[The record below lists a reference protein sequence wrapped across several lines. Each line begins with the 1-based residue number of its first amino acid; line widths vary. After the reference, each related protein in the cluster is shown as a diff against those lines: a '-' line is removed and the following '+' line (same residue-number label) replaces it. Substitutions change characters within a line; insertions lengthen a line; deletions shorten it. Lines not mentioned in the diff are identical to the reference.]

1 MIEFIANGTF
11 LDISPDAE
19 FELTYEN
26 PILDDD
32 RIPTPWT
39 TDITFPPTRTNK
51 RAFGYIAAML
61 AEPKVKELA
70 ATLVVQGI
78 HFMNGTLIYDGIDED
93 GNLIYTFSGRD
104 FESLWATKLWA
115 LPEIGSK
122 TMGVDYMLDT
132 IAGRID
138 GVSAPL
144 LVNKALSA
152 ETGFSSTEKNI
163 NKKYRNTP
171 DITQPNEGYIPT
183 VSVMKFLQDAGL
195 DIIFSNSLTL
205 IARTLSVL
213 GTWWTT
219 WKPATK
225 TGYSLNVLDS
235 MPDIRLVEL
244 IKDFCKLTCS
254 SVFIHQG
261 EIYIK
266 SFNDVVSAEDAENWD
281 GKVSDIFSMSKLEKE
296 SYSLEYSG
304 SSEASDVSENPETEE
319 QPSLRA
325 ILDAAS
331 SEYRT
336 LVHKPSG
343 SIYSCKHSAEEGSEE
358 VLIDKLSRFAKVSA
372 ESDKNVH
379 NVAIGLEPAASA
391 PVHYGYDNTLIR
403 RMAPV
408 ISIPGVG
415 SDRPSKACVTL
426 VSSLQGTD
434 NGYIIN
440 PNVMPADLNIGLS
453 LEPASLFERYH
464 KSFAEWISEDRCEL
478 SVSVNMSIYELY
490 TLPLWR
496 VVRFSGR
503 KYIISKISVRMSAER
518 GEASEINCDLIR
530 I

>member
-26 PILDDD
+26 PILDGD
-32 RIPTPWT
+32 RIPAPWT
-39 TDITFPPTRTNK
+39 TDINFPPTQTNK
-51 RAFGYIAAML
+51 RTFGYLGAML

-70 ATLVVQGI
+70 TTLVVHGI
-78 HFMNGTLIYDGIDED
+78 HFMNGTLIYDGIDKD

-104 FESLWATKLWA
+104 LESLWATKLWA
-115 LPEIGSK
+115 LPKLGSE
-122 TMGVDYMLDT
+122 TMGIVYMQET
-132 IAGRID
+132 IAGVID

-144 LVNKALSA
+144 IVNKALSA
-152 ETGFSSTEKNI
+152 DKGFSAREKNI

-171 DITQPNEGYIPT
+171 DTREPNEGYIPA
-183 VSVMKFLQDAGL
+183 VSVMKLLQDAGL
-195 DIIFSNSLTL
+195 DIIVSNSIVH
-205 IARTLSVL
+205 IARILSVL

-219 WKPATK
+219 WKPATR
-225 TGYSLNVLDS
+225 TGYTLNVLDS
-235 MPDIRLVEL
+235 MPDVRMVDL
-244 IKDFCKLTCS
+244 IKDFCAMTCS

-261 EIYIK
+261 KIYIK
-266 SFNDVVSAEDAENWD
+266 SFNDVVSAEDAEDWD
-281 GKVSDIFSMSKLEKE
+281 GKVSDIFSISKIEKE
-296 SYSLEYSG
+296 SYAFGYSG
-304 SSEASDVSENPETEE
+304 SSDASDVSENPEMEE
-319 QPSLRA
+319 QPSLRG
-325 ILDAAS
+325 ILEAAS
-331 SEYRT
+331 EEYRV

-343 SIYSCKHSAEEGSEE
+343 SIYSCKHSTEEGSEE
-358 VLIDKLSRFAKVSA
+358 VLIDKLSSFAKVSA
-372 ESDKNVH
+372 ESDENVH

-391 PVHYGYDNTLIR
+391 PVHYGYDKTLIK

-426 VSSLQGTD
+426 ISSLQGTD
-434 NGYIIN
+434 NGFIIN

-453 LEPASLFERYH
+453 LEPEALFERYH

-490 TLPLWR
+490 ALPLWR
-496 VVRFSGR
+496 VVRLAGR
-503 KYIISKISVRMSAER
+503 KHIISKISVRMSAEH
-518 GEASEINCDLIR
+518 GAASEINCNLIR

>member
-32 RIPTPWT
+32 RIPAPWT
-39 TDITFPPTRTNK
+39 TDINFPPTHTNK
-51 RAFGYIAAML
+51 RAFGYLGAML

-70 ATLVVQGI
+70 ATLVVQGL
-78 HFMNGTLIYDGIDED
+78 HFMNGTLIYDGIDEE

-104 FESLWATKLWA
+104 LESLWATKLWA
-115 LPEIGSK
+115 LPALGSG
-122 TMGVDYMLDT
+122 TMGIEYMQET
-132 IAGRID
+132 IAGGVD

-144 LVNKALSA
+144 IVNKALSA
-152 ETGFSSTEKNI
+152 DNGFSASEKNI

-171 DITQPNEGYIPT
+171 DTTQPNEGYIPA
-183 VSVMKFLQDAGL
+183 VSLIKLLQDAGL
-195 DIIFSNSLTL
+195 DVLVSSSLVP

-235 MPDIRLVEL
+235 MPDVRLVDL
-244 IKDFCKLTCS
+244 IKDFCKMTCS

-261 EIYIK
+261 KIYIK
-266 SFNDVVSAEDAENWD
+266 SFDDVISAEDAENWD
-281 GKVSDIFSMSKLEKE
+281 GKVSDIFSMSKIEKK
-296 SYSLEYSG
+296 SYALGYSG
-304 SSEASDVSENPETEE
+304 SSDASDVSENPETEE

-343 SIYSCKHSAEEGSEE
+343 SIYSCKHSGEDGSEE
-358 VLIDKLSRFAKVSA
+358 VLIDKLSSFAKVSA
-372 ESDKNVH
+372 ESDENVR
-379 NVAIGLEPAASA
+379 NVTIGLEPAASA
-391 PVHYGYDNTLIR
+391 PVHYSYDKTLIR

-415 SDRPSKACVTL
+415 GDRPSKACVTL

-440 PNVMPADLNIGLS
+440 PNVMPADLSIGLS

-464 KSFAEWISEDRCEL
+464 KSFAKWISVDRCEL

-490 TLPLWR
+490 ALPLWR
-496 VVRFSGR
+496 VVRLSGR
-503 KYIISKISVRMSAER
+503 KYIISKISVRMSAGR
-518 GEASEINCDLIR
+518 GEASEINCNLIR

>member
-11 LDISPDAE
+11 LDVSPDAE

-39 TDITFPPTRTNK
+39 TDINFPPTRTNK
-51 RAFGYIAAML
+51 MAFGYLGAML

-70 ATLVVQGI
+70 ATLMVQGI

-104 FESLWATKLWA
+104 LESLWATKLWA
-115 LPEIGSK
+115 LPKLGSED
-122 TMGVDYMLDT
+122 GIYYMHNT
-132 IAGRID
+132 IAGVID

-144 LVNKALSA
+144 IVNKAMA
-152 ETGFSSTEKNI
+152 AAKGFSASEKNI

-171 DITQPNEGYIPT
+171 DIREPNEGYIPA

-195 DIIFSNSLTL
+195 DIIISNSLVL
-205 IARTLSVL
+205 IARILSVL

-225 TGYSLNVLDS
+225 TFYALNVLDS
-235 MPDIRLVEL
+235 MPDVRLVDL
-244 IKDFCKLTCS
+244 IKDFCTMTCS

-261 EIYIK
+261 KIYIK
-266 SFNDVVSAEDAENWD
+266 SFNDVVSAEDTEDWD
-281 GKVSDIFSMSKLEKE
+281 GKVSDIFSISKIEKE
-296 SYSLEYSG
+296 SYALGYSG
-304 SSEASDVSENPETEE
+304 SSDASDVSENPEMEE
-319 QPSLRA
+319 QASLRG

-336 LVHKPSG
+336 LIHKPSG
-343 SIYSCKHSAEEGSEE
+343 NIYSCKHSAEEGSEE
-358 VLIDKLSRFAKVSA
+358 VLIDKLSSFTKVSA
-372 ESDKNVH
+372 ESDENVH
-379 NVAIGLEPAASA
+379 NVSIDLEPAASA
-391 PVHYGYDNTLIR
+391 PVQYIYDKTLIR

-434 NGYIIN
+434 NGFIIN
-440 PNVMPADLNIGLS
+440 PNVTPADLNVGLS
-453 LEPASLFERYH
+453 LEPKSLFERYH

-490 TLPLWR
+490 ALPLWR
-496 VVRFSGR
+496 VVRLAGR
-503 KYIISKISVRMSAER
+503 KYIISKISVRMSVER
-518 GEASEINCDLIR
+518 GEASEINCNLIR